1 VIGIQ
6 EKAPRIPKVSDE
18 NFPPIIRN
26 HVDHINATVGRLL
39 VYKVPE
45 DTFYDPED
53 GPTRGLKLSLL
64 MVNRTQVPPT
74 NWLQF
79 DVKNQEFFGTP
90 LPGDEGHNEYHL
102 KCEDSG
108 SFTAN
113 DGLVVV
119 VHPAAKAKY
128 TVQFAMM
135 AEPYSSFLTS
145 AAMKRK
151 FIENLKD
158 LFGDQNTNA
167 ISLSSVT
174 ENPTVVTWHNRS
186 LPTDRCSEDEVI
198 QLRKLL
204 MNEDHTVTERV
215 RDIMKP
221 EFNVKTIT
229 VTPIGRCQG
238 ELTIWHV
245 PDGAD
250 LPIEDTQ
257 PVGTS
262 DEYLVTFIVPAVI
275 IAAMLILAGIVACF
289 LYRRRRT
296 GKMNVRDEDERQSF
310 RNKGIPVIFQDELEE
325 RPDPGNKSP
334 VIMKE
339 EKPPL
344 PPPEYQRG
352 EPDQPA
358 SPPTAAHPLLGEN
371 TASEDP
377 PYQPPPPFTSSRDTG
392 RQNRPKP
399 TPTYRKPPPYVPP

>member
-1 VIGIQ
+1 V
-6 EKAPRIPKVSDE
+6 
-18 NFPPIIRN
+18 F
-26 HVDHINATVGRLL
+26 
-39 VYKVPE
+39 KVPE

-53 GPTRGLKLSLL
+53 GSTRSLKLSLL
-64 MVNRTQVPPT
+64 TMDRTQIPLT

-90 LPGDEGHNEYHL
+90 MPGDVGRKEYQL
-102 KCEDSG
+102 VCEDSG
-108 SFTAN
+108 GLMAN

-119 VHPAAKAKY
+119 VHPAAKVQY
-128 TVQFAMM
+128 TVQFAM
-135 AEPYSSFLTS
+135 LTVPNVTSISS
-145 AAMKRK
+145 AALKRK
-151 FIENLKD
+151 FIEKLKE

-174 ENPTVVTWHNRS
+174 ENPTVMTWHNRT
-186 LPTDRCSEDEVI
+186 LPTDHCPEDEI
-198 QLRKLL
+198 EQLRKLL
-204 MNEDHTVTERV
+204 INEDHTVTERV
-215 RDIMKP
+215 GAKMGQ
-221 EFNVKTIT
+221 EFDVKTIT
-229 VTPIGRCQG
+229 VTPIGMCQG
-238 ELTIWHV
+238 ELTIWHY
-245 PDGAD
+245 PDGSG
-250 LPIEDTQ
+250 LPSEDTQ

-275 IAAMLILAGIVACF
+275 IAAMLVLAGIVACF

-296 GKMNVRDEDERQSF
+296 GKMNVGDEDERQSF

-344 PPPEYQRG
+344 PPPEYHRG
-352 EPDQPA
+352 EPEQPA

-377 PYQPPPPFTSSRDTG
+377 PYQPPPPFTSSRDSG